1 MAFGYKLVETLV
13 SNLVFSLSE
22 PLLAS
27 YYVRY
32 KRELTI
38 ILFIVLVNNFYRVVA
53 FKNST
58 DVAYNKS

>member
-13 SNLVFSLSE
+13 STLVFSLSE

-38 ILFIVLVNNFYRVVA
+38 FIVLVNNFYRVVA

>member
-13 SNLVFSLSE
+13 STLVFSLSE

-38 ILFIVLVNNFYRVVA
+38 FIVLVNNFYGVVA

>member
-13 SNLVFSLSE
+13 STLVFSLSE

-32 KRELTI
+32 KRELT

>member
-13 SNLVFSLSE
+13 STLVFSLSE

-27 YYVRY
+27 YYVCY
-32 KRELTI
+32 KRELAI
-38 ILFIVLVNNFYRVVA
+38 FIVLVNNFYSVVA